1 MPELSTEAALIEMQS
16 EIQKLMNDL
25 EARINN
31 VYDKYTENKKIPK
44 LPEYSKLK
52 DHKVRYVCSLKLT
65 ESIDELNDLK
75 LRVGT
80 LYRYL
85 SKSQNYQPTSK
96 TNYGVV
102 QSFKLS
108 IKSNLDILDQYR
120 FELADLIKNANNK
133 IRILDS
139 VQFYELD

>member
-1 MPELSTEAALIEMQS
+1 MPELSTEAALLEMQS
-16 EIQKLMNDL
+16 EVQKLMNDL
-25 EARINN
+25 ESRINT
-31 VYDKYTENKKIPK
+31 VYDKYTEDKKIPK

-52 DHKVRYVCSLKLT
+52 DYKIRYQCSQKLT
-65 ESIDELNDLK
+65 ESIDELNNLK

-85 SKSQNYQPTSK
+85 SKNQNYQPTSK
-96 TNYGVV
+96 TNYNVV

-139 VQFYELD
+139 VQFYEMD

>member
-25 EARINN
+25 ETRINK

-52 DHKVRYVCSLKLT
+52 DHKVRYACSLKLT

-85 SKSQNYQPTSK
+85 SRSQNYQPTSK
-96 TNYGVV
+96 TNYNVV

-108 IKSNLDILDQYR
+108 VKSNLDTLDQYR

-133 IRILDS
+133 LRVLDS
-139 VQFYELD
+139 VQFYEFD